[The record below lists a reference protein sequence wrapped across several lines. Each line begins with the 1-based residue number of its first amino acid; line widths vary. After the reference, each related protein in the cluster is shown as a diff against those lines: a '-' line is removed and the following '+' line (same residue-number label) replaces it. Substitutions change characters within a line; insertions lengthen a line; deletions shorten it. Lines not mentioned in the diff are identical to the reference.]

1 MIIKRNQKL
10 YWVILHIYAHTHTT
24 SFAKSRWVNESD
36 LDKCSLAIF
45 FTTCTS
51 WPPLHWNTFPKGIAF
66 EYTWY
71 NDGQNDQTST
81 QNIDHQRLMMAL
93 NGFCILI
100 SNSCEY
106 FFIVFVSGCCAINE
120 NIYSSLNGFL
130 DSVSLL
136 YLNLIKT
143 FIDIS
148 TYLYVFQ
155 LITKHICGKAVLR
168 GMKTGNEALK
178 IIMMKQNVQ
187 RIKTCMQYYDGLRYF
202 LDN

>member
-10 YWVILHIYAHTHTT
+10 YWVTLHIYAHTHTT

-130 DSVSLL
+130 DSVSLFL
-136 YLNLIKT
+136 FKSNKNVYWYIYIPICFSIDYKT
-143 FIDIS
+143 HMRES
-148 TYLYVFQ
+148 RAQ
-155 LITKHICGKAVLR
+155 R
-168 GMKTGNEALK
+168 NE
-178 IIMMKQNVQ
+178 N
-187 RIKTCMQYYDGLRYF
+187 R
-202 LDN
+202 

>member
-1 MIIKRNQKL
+1 MYCNFWKIQLNNLIDIHWILRNLYEQKSFAKITKIIDNQKL

-106 FFIVFVSGCCAINE
+106 FFIVFVSCCCAINKKV
-120 NIYSSLNGFL
+120 LVF
-130 DSVSLL
+130 
-136 YLNLIKT
+136 IKR
-143 FIDIS
+143 I
-148 TYLYVFQ
+148 
-155 LITKHICGKAVLR
+155 
-168 GMKTGNEALK
+168 LK
-178 IIMMKQNVQ
+178 
-187 RIKTCMQYYDGLRYF
+187 
-202 LDN
+202 

>member
-1 MIIKRNQKL
+1 M
-10 YWVILHIYAHTHTT
+10 
-24 SFAKSRWVNESD
+24 NESD

-51 WPPLHWNTFPKGIAF
+51 WPPLHWNSFPKGIAF

-106 FFIVFVSGCCAINE
+106 FFIVFVSCCCAINKKF
-120 NIYSSLNGFL
+120 YSSLNGFL
-130 DSVSLL
+130 NGVSLIL
-136 YLNLIKT
+136 SKSN
-143 FIDIS
+143 
-148 TYLYVFQ
+148 
-155 LITKHICGKAVLR
+155 
-168 GMKTGNEALK
+168 K
-178 IIMMKQNVQ
+178 IIY
-187 RIKTCMQYYDGLRYF
+187 RYIYIPICFSIDYKTHVRESRAQGNKNR
-202 LDN
+202 